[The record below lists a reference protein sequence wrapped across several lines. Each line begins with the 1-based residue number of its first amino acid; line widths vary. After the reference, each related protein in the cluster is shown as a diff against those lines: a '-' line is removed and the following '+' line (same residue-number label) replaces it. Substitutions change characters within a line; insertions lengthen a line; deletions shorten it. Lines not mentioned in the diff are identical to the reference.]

1 VNQDQHHLMMG
12 FEPFQPETVGDHKN
26 TTEGHCPCSQH
37 GVEKTQCR
45 SRDQDHIVEKCP
57 EQVLLD
63 GL

>member
-1 VNQDQHHLMMG
+1 MMG

-45 SRDQDHIVEKCP
+45 SRDQDYIVEKCP